1 MPEQCPRALGFPW
14 EDLQKAQTNRP
25 NGGDRAAMIVLG
37 GGGPS
42 WMRLLVYPELLA
54 AGCNAWL
61 FGARSVTT
69 PNKGQAKRKDAAA
82 ILSLIVV

>member
-42 WMRLLVYPELLA
+42 WMRLLVYP
-54 AGCNAWL
+54 
-61 FGARSVTT
+61 
-69 PNKGQAKRKDAAA
+69 
-82 ILSLIVV
+82 